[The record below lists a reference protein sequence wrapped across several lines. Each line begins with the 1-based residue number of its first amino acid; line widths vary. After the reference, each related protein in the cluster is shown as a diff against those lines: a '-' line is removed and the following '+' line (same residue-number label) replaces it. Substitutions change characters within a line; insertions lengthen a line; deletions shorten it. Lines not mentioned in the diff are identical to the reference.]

1 MKTYEFA
8 IIATGLDPHESGYED
23 RFFAV
28 GCDDATFSFQRG
40 LIIAE
45 FAREAPTL
53 SRALLTAID
62 AIRSAGA
69 SVERIEP
76 DYLVSL
82 SEIAERCQL
91 SKQAISLYAKG
102 ERRSGFPPPTAKVMS
117 GHPLWD
123 WCAVASWLHEKSLI
137 DLEAAITARIMK
149 EVNTSISAT
158 HIPHDE
164 LARRLEAL
172 DCPGMMLPLPNF
184 SCSTG

>member
-1 MKTYEFA
+1 MKTHEFT
-8 IIATGLDPHESGYED
+8 IIATGLDPHEDGFED
-23 RFFAV
+23 RFFEA
-28 GCDDATFSFQRG
+28 GCDDATLSFQRG

-53 SRALLTAID
+53 SRAILTAMEGVR
-62 AIRSAGA
+62 AAGA

-102 ERRSGFPPPTAKVMS
+102 ERGIGFPPPSAKVMS

-123 WCAVASWLHEKSLI
+123 WCAVAAWLHDKALL
-137 DLEAAITARIMK
+137 DREAAVAARIIK
-149 EVNTSISAT
+149 EVNASVLAA
-158 HIPHDE
+158 HVPHDG
-164 LARRLEAL
+164 LMQRLEAL
-172 DCPGMMLPLPNF
+172 ELVAA
-184 SCSTG
+184 